1 MSSGSDTNGEQ
12 SKQTEPDS
20 QSSSMREALDRLSRS
35 ASGIDFIYAA
45 LEVFAE
51 RFTLLDAVI
60 VLPVANSGTRIFRLG
75 GEAASSNFA
84 AQAGLDPGM
93 YCKPRVDA
101 PEDLEIL
108 WGACSRALTHSLDP
122 VTEAEQPARRFKNR
136 LLGAKDDRGPLA
148 ARAALSPRD
157 GRKATARRDQ
167 LTLAF
172 SPSLAP
178 REIVSLLL
186 VVVDLVTFAM
196 TIANTHGPVRFV
208 LGLILGLLIPG
219 WSVVGLIRLRNAAL
233 EVGLSMAASLAMLTI
248 TAQVLMALNLWH
260 PIALEEVLCVLCLPS
275 LLWQSGWRVRRV
287 GSPS

>member
-12 SKQTEPDS
+12 SKQTEPGS
-20 QSSSMREALDRLSRS
+20 QSSSLREALDRLSRS

-45 LEVFAE
+45 LAVFAQ
-51 RFTLLDAVI
+51 RFKLLDAVI

-75 GEAASSNFA
+75 GDAASSNFA
-84 AQAGLDPGM
+84 AQAGLAPGV
-93 YCKPRVDA
+93 YCKPHVDA

-108 WGACSRALTHSLDP
+108 WDACLDALTRSSDSILE
-122 VTEAEQPARRFKNR
+122 VEQPARHSKNR
-136 LLGAKDDRGPLA
+136 LLGAKDVRGLVA
-148 ARAALSPRD
+148 ARAAPSTRD
-157 GRKATARRDQ
+157 APEAKGGRDR
-167 LTLAF
+167 LTLTF
-172 SPSLAP
+172 SPSFAP

-208 LGLILGLLIPG
+208 LGLILGLVIPG
-219 WSVVGLIRLRNAAL
+219 WSVVGLIRLRNAPL

-248 TAQVLMALNLWH
+248 TAQALMALNLWH

-275 LLWQSGWRVRRV
+275 LLWQSGCHVRRV
-287 GSPS
+287 GRAR